1 MDEMILNIVA
11 IALLIGGSFFFL
23 VGTVGLIRLPD
34 AFTRMHATT
43 KCDTLGAGLI
53 LVSLMLYQGFNM
65 ISLKLFIIL
74 LFIWLTNPTAA
85 HIIAKAAYN
94 SQHLPTDAEVRG
106 EGVKLDAG
114 T

>member
-1 MDEMILNIVA
+1 MLLNGLAIL
-11 IALLIGGSFFFL
+11 LLIGGSFFFL
-23 VGTVGLIRLPD
+23 VGTIGLIRLPD

-43 KCDTLGAGLI
+43 KCDTLGAGMI
-53 LVSLMLYQGFNM
+53 LVSLMVYQGFHM

-94 SQHLPTDAEVRG
+94 SQHLPTDIDSTIKE
-106 EGVKLDAG
+106 
-114 T
+114 